1 MSIKYKEL
9 EERCI
14 EKPID
19 FENNWKKTGYARV
32 QKNSKFYTASPMKV
46 TKCSRLEA
54 AKLQYFLLNAW
65 TPNKIIRERNVM
77 KFMTK

>member
-19 FENNWKKTGYARV
+19 FENNWKKTGYARA
-32 QKNSKFYTASPMKV
+32 QKKLKILYGFAHESHKMLPLRGCKV
-46 TKCSRLEA
+46 ATFFAQCMDS
-54 AKLQYFLLNAW
+54 
-65 TPNKIIRERNVM
+65 
-77 KFMTK
+77 